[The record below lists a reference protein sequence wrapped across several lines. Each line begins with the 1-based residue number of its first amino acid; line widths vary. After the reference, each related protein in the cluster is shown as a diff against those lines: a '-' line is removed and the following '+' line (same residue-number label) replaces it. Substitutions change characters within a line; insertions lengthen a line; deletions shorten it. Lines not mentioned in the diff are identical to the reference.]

1 MKRRGLFVLAGVLA
15 CLVVF
20 GGSFWN
26 WYLAHQAGPEA
37 LGRVPEFNLPAA
49 TVNGATTLGSSDL
62 RGHPWVANFIFT
74 HCSGPCPLMSSKMA
88 EIQKILPVD
97 VRLVSFTVDPDR
109 DDLEVLAEYARRFE
123 ADPAR
128 WLFVRA
134 DKPTLYT
141 LVFEGFKLPMMEDP
155 SAESGF
161 RVTHSAKFVLVDG
174 LGRIRGYFESSD
186 ENLNSNL
193 ADAVKALLK
202 ERP

>member
-1 MKRRGLFVLAGVLA
+1 MKRPAAFVVAGVLA
-15 CLVVF
+15 ILVVF

-26 WYLAHQAGPEA
+26 WYLARKAGPEA

-49 TVNGATTLGSSDL
+49 TAHGPTTLGSSDL
-62 RGHPWVANFIFT
+62 RGRPWVADFIFT

-88 EIQKILPVD
+88 ELQNTLPAD
-97 VRLVSFTVDPDR
+97 VRLVTFTVDPDR
-109 DDLEVLAEYARRFE
+109 DDQNVLAEYARRFE

-128 WLFVRA
+128 WFFVRA

-161 RVTHSAKFVLVDG
+161 RVTHSTKFVLIDQQ
-174 LGRIRGYFESSD
+174 GRIRGYFESSD
-186 ENLNSNL
+186 ESMKSKL
-193 ADAVKALLK
+193 ADAAKALLEEK
-202 ERP
+202 S